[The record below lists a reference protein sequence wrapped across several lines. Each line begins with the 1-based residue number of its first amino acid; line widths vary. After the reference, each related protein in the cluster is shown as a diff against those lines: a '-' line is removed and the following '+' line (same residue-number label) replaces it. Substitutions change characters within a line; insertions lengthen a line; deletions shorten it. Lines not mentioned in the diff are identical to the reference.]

1 MGPHTTDRSCGCRI
15 EPRSRSMINR
25 PQPNARRIDRGVCWS
40 IAATQA
46 SGNGV
51 PSPWMAATS
60 PSINSGI
67 RRDIPAGIPCSVS
80 SHLPAS
86 QMAGQDRIVDATPGH
101 TGPHRATPGHTG
113 PHREGYG
120 GPLFHAPGRFLWG
133 WAGTGERTIKTLT
146 MIKIIKI
153 IQRPRGYNKPAGERL
168 AQTAPRMR
176 QPGGPSATTLRSPR
190 LKPQPAGNLT
200 HSQEGI
206 EHSTCGG
213 WNFRQRLAFARIVVF
228 VC

>member
-1 MGPHTTDRSCGCRI
+1 
-15 EPRSRSMINR
+15 
-25 PQPNARRIDRGVCWS
+25 
-40 IAATQA
+40 
-46 SGNGV
+46 V
-51 PSPWMAATS
+51 PSPWAAATS
-60 PSINSGI
+60 PSISSGI
-67 RRDIPAGIPCSVS
+67 RRGVS

-86 QMAGQDRIVDATPGH
+86 QIVGQDRIVDATPGH

-113 PHREGYG
+113 PHRATPGHT
-120 GPLFHAPGRFLWG
+120 GPHRATPGRLR
-133 WAGTGERTIKTLT
+133 WAPLPRSRPIPLGVGEDGRANDQTPDNY
-146 MIKIIKI
+146 
-153 IQRPRGYNKPAGERL
+153 QEDPAPRGYNEPAGERL

-190 LKPQPAGNLT
+190 LKPQPAVNLT

>member
-1 MGPHTTDRSCGCRI
+1 MGPHRANRSCCYLT
-15 EPRSRSMINR
+15 EPHSRSMINW
-25 PQPNARRIDRGVCWS
+25 PQPNAHRIDRGVFWP
-40 IAATQA
+40 IAATRA
-46 SGNGV
+46 SLNGV
-51 PSPWMAATS
+51 PSPWAAATS
-60 PSINSGI
+60 PSISSGI
-67 RRDIPAGIPCSVS
+67 RRGVS

-86 QMAGQDRIVDATPGH
+86 QIVGQDRIVDATPGH
-101 TGPHRATPGHTG
+101 TGPHRATPG
-113 PHREGYG
+113 RLRWA
-120 GPLFHAPGRFLWG
+120 PLPRSRPIPLGVGEDGR
-133 WAGTGERTIKTLT
+133 ANDQTPDNYQEDPA
-146 MIKIIKI
+146 
-153 IQRPRGYNKPAGERL
+153 PRGYNEPAGERL

-190 LKPQPAGNLT
+190 LKPQPAVNLT

>member
-1 MGPHTTDRSCGCRI
+1 MGPHAADRSCCCLI
-15 EPRSRSMINR
+15 EPRSRSMVEW
-25 PQPNARRIDRGVCWS
+25 PWPNDHRIDLRVYSPIRAMWF
-40 IAATQA
+40 ATIRA
-46 SGNGV
+46 SAPGQ
-51 PSPWMAATS
+51 
-60 PSINSGI
+60 
-67 RRDIPAGIPCSVS
+67 RRS
-80 SHLPAS
+80 
-86 QMAGQDRIVDATPGH
+86 
-101 TGPHRATPGHTG
+101 HRASAAIFPVEFHPVFRSVLLPIEGLVRIG
-113 PHREGYG
+113 SWAAHREGRSASLCRAPDSRPLSPSVGWYG
-120 GPLFHAPGRFLWG
+120 RASDPPPGNYQ
-133 WAGTGERTIKTLT
+133 KDPV
-146 MIKIIKI
+146 
-153 IQRPRGYNKPAGERL
+153 PRGYNEPAGERL